1 MQHQRKFTTAVTAM
15 HMTLDISDW
24 KLKVFEKRKLESL
37 RYFRIWK
44 PELGYY
50 GIFIAAL
57 LLNWFWT
64 PSFLLVL
71 DNCRLIL
78 PPTLFQVLLTFL
90 KLCRLLF
97 SLLMFSPFVETLK
110 TPFNRK
116 WRRRHFREGRPQVEG
131 GVERG
136 RRVGLEGG
144 RPGERGSLSRSGD
157 WGRQDW
163 KIGKKFDQC
172 SFSLC

>member
-1 MQHQRKFTTAVTAM
+1 MYMA
-15 HMTLDISDW
+15 LDISDW

-50 GIFIAAL
+50 RIFITAL

-64 PSFLLVL
+64 PSFLSVL

-78 PPTLFQVLLTFL
+78 PPTLFRVMLTFWSFVV
-90 KLCRLLF
+90 CFF

-116 WRRRHFREGRPQVEG
+116 WRRRHFRELGKCICVDAALHKEIHCTKENWLFP
-131 GVERG
+131 
-136 RRVGLEGG
+136 
-144 RPGERGSLSRSGD
+144 
-157 WGRQDW
+157 
-163 KIGKKFDQC
+163 GKKIRKTGNSIPGQFTWAKNRVSQVPTLQTVLSD
-172 SFSLC
+172 FLWGKN